1 MEVALGDKLTF
12 TIGSLDTEVTVTSIR
27 EVEWNSMQPNFYMIL
42 SPDALQNFPATYIT
56 AMALDSSNPKVM
68 ADFARQYSS
77 ITMINVDQLIEQ
89 IRNVIEQVS
98 ATIAFVFLLVVIAGV
113 LVLSSQVQASIDE
126 RRQEMVILRT
136 LGAKGSLIK
145 SAAILEFLLLGGL
158 AGGLATL
165 IAEVLLMALQSE
177 FFAMTV
183 SLHPALWWIGPVG
196 GSIVIAMLGWL
207 FVGSLLRTPTA
218 KLIREY

>member
-1 MEVALGDKLTF
+1 
-12 TIGSLDTEVTVTSIR
+12 
-27 EVEWNSMQPNFYMIL
+27 
-42 SPDALQNFPATYIT
+42 
-56 AMALDSSNPKVM
+56 M
-68 ADFARQYSS
+68 ADFARSYSS
-77 ITMINVDQLIEQ
+77 ITMINVDELIEQ
-89 IRNVIEQVS
+89 IRNIIEQVS
-98 ATIAFVFLLVVIAGV
+98 AAIAFVFILVVIAGV

-145 SAAILEFLLLGGL
+145 LAAILEFLLLGVL

-165 IAEVLLMALQSE
+165 IAEGLLMVLQSE
-177 FFAMTV
+177 VFDMTV

-196 GSIVIAMLGWL
+196 GGIVIALLGWL
-207 FVGSLLRTPTA
+207 FVGNLLRTPTA